1 MLRKD
6 EKSSDKAT
14 TAHNIIGKG
23 TTLRGDLE
31 TYGNLG
37 IEGKV
42 VGNIKTKSKIAV
54 GQSSLVDGN
63 ITAQNAE
70 VAGEVKGTIE
80 VNEVLI
86 LKPSAVI
93 HGDIITNKLVVESGA
108 KFNGGC
114 KMGVSMGEIKIGET
128 TGNKQNGAVSG
139 KQKAPTAG

>member
-6 EKSSDKAT
+6 EKRDADKAT

-23 TTLRGDLE
+23 TTLTGDLE
-31 TYGNLG
+31 TFGNLG

-70 VAGEVKGTIE
+70 IAGEVKGRIE
-80 VNEVLI
+80 VNEVLV

-114 KMGVSMGEIKIGET
+114 KMGVSMGEIKIGEAT
-128 TGNKQNGAVSG
+128 RQNGTVSG
-139 KQKAPTAG
+139 KEKAPTT